1 MSIVVENLHVRYGT
15 TTVVEGVSFAVP
27 AGSWTTLIGPNG
39 AGKTSIVSSVV
50 GLQRV
55 ASGTVRIEGHD
66 VHKLSERVR
75 AGLVAYVPQRPVIPV
90 GSTVADYVTLGRTA
104 SHGVLR
110 APSPSDRQ
118 VVDGV
123 LERMGLDTFRH
134 REVGSLSGGE
144 RQRVVLARTLAQGTR
159 VVVLDEPTA
168 GLDVRHQLELLDLL
182 RKEVVECQLTVL
194 ATLHDL
200 TTASHYADQ
209 LVLLSVGRIATAGN
223 PADVVRSPAL
233 SESYGMA
240 LRVVH
245 VEGQDVVVPLRTQ
258 P

>member
-1 MSIVVENLHVRYGT
+1 VSISVEHLTLRYGSI
-15 TTVVEGVSFAVP
+15 TVVEDVSFAVP

-55 ASGTVRIEGHD
+55 AEGSVRIEGYDIHE
-66 VHKLSERVR
+66 LSERTR

-110 APSPSDRQ
+110 APSSTDREI
-118 VVDGV
+118 VDGV
-123 LERMGLDTFRH
+123 LERTGLDAFRH

-168 GLDVRHQLELLDLL
+168 GLDVRHQLDLLDLL

-209 LVLLSVGRIATAGN
+209 LVLLSAGRIAMSGN

-233 SESYGMA
+233 SESYGMS
-240 LRVVH
+240 LRVVN
-245 VEGQDVVVPLRTQ
+245 VEGQDVVVPLRS
-258 P
+258 